1 MTMALFSLA
10 KPVFGL
16 VVGAVFVSMPVAHE
30 KAIHAHELNLQQME
44 ALEAL
49 EQEAAR
55 EAPENVDMEEP
66 PATKIVPE
74 GEDQEAEPAP
84 AQ

>member
-30 KAIHAHELNLQQME
+30 KVIHAHELNLQQME

-55 EAPENVDMEEP
+55 EAPENVDPEEA
-66 PATKIVPE
+66 PATEVVQE
-74 GEDQEAEPAP
+74 GPDVEAEPAP
-84 AQ
+84 VE